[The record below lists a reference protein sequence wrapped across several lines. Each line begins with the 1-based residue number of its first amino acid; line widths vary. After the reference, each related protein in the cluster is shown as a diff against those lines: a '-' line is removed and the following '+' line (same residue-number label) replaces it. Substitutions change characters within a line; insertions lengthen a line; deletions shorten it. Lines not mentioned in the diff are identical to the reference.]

1 VNMKVRRHIKAGIR
15 LIIEAEANPITIIMR
30 LSKSQLI
37 NVLDVLIPD
46 EPDVP
51 VESQEKPL

>member
-1 VNMKVRRHIKAGIR
+1 MTVKRHIKAGIR
-15 LIIEAEANPITIIMR
+15 LIIEAEANPVTIIMR
-30 LSKSQLI
+30 LSKGQLI
-37 NVLDVLIPD
+37 KVLDVLIPD